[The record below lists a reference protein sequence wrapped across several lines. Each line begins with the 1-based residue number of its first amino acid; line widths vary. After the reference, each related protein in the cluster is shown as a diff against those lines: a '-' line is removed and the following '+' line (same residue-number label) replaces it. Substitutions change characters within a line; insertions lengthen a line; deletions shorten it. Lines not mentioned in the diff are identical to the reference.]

1 MAAELV
7 RGALLSAT
15 LQVLFDRLASR
26 EVVDYFRGNKLCD
39 ELINSL
45 KIVLLA
51 INAVLDDAE
60 EKQIT
65 NPNIKQWLDELEA
78 ASYEADD
85 LLDEIATHALQ
96 SKLEASGSRNSKR
109 KESEFYC
116 RDGDKEAIIKL
127 LLKDDDKGS
136 NKVSVIPIVGVGG
149 VGKTT
154 LAQSVYNNHK
164 VQNHFNLKSWV
175 YVSEEFDIFKVTRT
189 VLSAVP
195 KSHSLPYD
203 KRNLDSL
210 QTELKERLMGKKF
223 LIVLDNV
230 WNEDYVDWK
239 NMSMPFKYGAR
250 GSKIIVTRHTKN
262 VAEIMSTIPTHY
274 QLKQLKDEDCWRLFK
289 KHAFDNIRDDSSV
302 RKVLETIGKQII
314 QKCNGLPLAS
324 KTLGG
329 LLRSKEDVSEWE
341 RILKSD
347 IWDFSYKESKIL
359 PALMLS
365 YHYLPSHL
373 KRCFAFCSLF
383 PKGYK
388 FAKGRVI
395 LFWMAEN
402 LLQ

>member
-1 MAAELV
+1 MK
-7 RGALLSAT
+7 
-15 LQVLFDRLASR
+15 
-26 EVVDYFRGNKLCD
+26 NKL
-39 ELINSL
+39 EKILRRFKVFEKSINILGLTNKGVGEKPSPTPPTISLI
-45 KIVLLA
+45 
-51 INAVLDDAE
+51 E
-60 EKQIT
+60 
-65 NPNIKQWLDELEA
+65 
-78 ASYEADD
+78 
-85 LLDEIATHALQ
+85 
-96 SKLEASGSRNSKR
+96 
-109 KESEFYC
+109 ESEFYG
-116 RDGDKEAIIKL
+116 RDGDKEATIKL

-136 NKVSVIPIVGVGG
+136 NKVSVIPIVGMDGI
-149 VGKTT
+149 GKTT

-164 VQNHFNLKSWV
+164 VQNHFNLESWV
-175 YVSEEFDIFKVTRT
+175 FVSEEFDIFRVTGI

-223 LIVLDNV
+223 LIVLDDV

-239 NMSMPFKYGAR
+239 NISKPFKYGAR
-250 GSKIIVTRHTKN
+250 GSKIIVTTRTEK
-262 VAEIMSTIPTHY
+262 VAKIMSTIPTHY

-314 QKCNGLPLAS
+314 QKCNGLPLAV
-324 KTLGG
+324 KTPGG

-365 YHYLPSHL
+365 YHYLPSQL
-373 KRCFAFCSLF
+373 K
-383 PKGYK
+383 
-388 FAKGRVI
+388 
-395 LFWMAEN
+395 
-402 LLQ
+402 